1 MHPYI
6 GMKCPVLSLLC
17 PVLQIQTFL
26 KLIIICADYTAD
38 KDLTLTV
45 NGVVQSQTYEYA
57 SMVTVNAE
65 ESQNGKYFSGWYID
79 DKLVSEN
86 EEYTFYITDDI
97 SLTARYDGEA
107 VIEKQ
112 PIVNMTMGERV
123 AGETKD
129 SVVMDVTW
137 AALPGQR
144 MYTHQV
150 ISLIRMMLQEKY

>member
-65 ESQNGKYFSGWYID
+65 ESQNGDQIDNLKLENVGSNGIVKVSSKLTTSGGLY
-79 DKLVSEN
+79 S
-86 EEYTFYITDDI
+86 YTLSMGSSSRTKNVYASGYITY
-97 SLTARYDGEA
+97 SNNATGEVLT
-107 VIEKQ
+107 K
-112 PIVNMTMGERV
+112 
-123 AGETKD
+123 
-129 SVVMDVTW
+129 
-137 AALPGQR
+137 
-144 MYTHQV
+144 YTEV
-150 ISLIRMMLQEKY
+150 YTSSAS